1 MSGRYKDW
9 VKESTGIR
17 KRITSGER
25 VVTTTGKIKRYA
37 VHIQGLKS
45 SLVELS
51 AKFKLMHVAYQGVGD
66 QLLMPP
72 FAFDHIGAHLHY
84 HLSKEDAGPERWYFF
99 PCLWF

>member
-1 MSGRYKDW
+1 MSGRYKAW

-25 VVTTTGKIKRYA
+25 VVATTSKIKRYA
-37 VHIQGLKS
+37 VHIEGLKK

-51 AKFKLMHVAYQGVGD
+51 DKFKLMHVAYQGVGD

-72 FAFDHIGAHLHY
+72 FAFDHIGAHQ
-84 HLSKEDAGPERWYFF
+84 EQMAERAAVGERRG
-99 PCLWF
+99 